1 MLIAKQ
7 QSMFSGFAYDIFND
21 AGTLVG
27 SMRWPNFAVATNAR
41 LQMPGEV
48 TNIRFDYRGQNYEI
62 DFSYLRRGW
71 SNDIRFTLKAGAQ
84 ILAQADVLRQKK
96 LLSRPAII
104 ITAPFSGTVVR
115 KSSLLR
121 TRYEV
126 SANAVSAGTISE
138 QSRLTLR
145 RQLTIKLTD
154 AIATPVQLFIFFLV
168 CNHAY
173 R

>member
-7 QSMFSGFAYDIFND
+7 QSMLSGFAYDIFND

-71 SNDIRFTLKAGAQ
+71 SNDIRFTLKSGEQTLAQGDMLRQQKIFSRATINITSPFAGA
-84 ILAQADVLRQKK
+84 L
-96 LLSRPAII
+96 
-104 ITAPFSGTVVR
+104 VR

-126 SANAVSAGTISE
+126 RMNGISVGTIGE
-138 QSRLTLR
+138 QGRLTVR
-145 RQLTIKLTD
+145 RELTIKLTD
-154 AIATPVQLFIFFLV
+154 AIVTPVQMFLFFLV
-168 CNHAY
+168 CNQAY